1 MLRLRSYH
9 FSRMRWF
16 MTRIVFL
23 SFLVTAAASS
33 VAWGDGSYNIKI
45 EAPAGQK
52 AHKGVAKIHIT
63 PGAGFHVNKEYPAT
77 AKVVAP
83 QGVTLDKDKVPPSK
97 VEETAMDFEVA
108 YTPSE
113 AGKKTFTGELKFAV
127 CSA

>member
-1 MLRLRSYH
+1 
-9 FSRMRWF
+9 
-16 MTRIVFL
+16 MTRVAMV
-23 SFLVTAAASS
+23 SFLLAAGSAFADS
-33 VAWGDGSYNIKI
+33 SYNVKI

-63 PGAGFHVNKEYPAT
+63 PGPGFHVNKEFPAL

-83 QGVTLDKDKVPPSK
+83 TGVTLDKDKVPPTK
-97 VEETAMDFEVA
+97 VEEAAMDFEVA

-127 CSA
+127 CSANSCDPKKEALNFTIDVK